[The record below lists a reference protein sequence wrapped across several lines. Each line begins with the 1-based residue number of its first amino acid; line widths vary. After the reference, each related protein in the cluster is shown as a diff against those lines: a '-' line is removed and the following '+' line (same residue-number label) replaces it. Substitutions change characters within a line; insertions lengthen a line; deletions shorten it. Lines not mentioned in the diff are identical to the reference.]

1 MITHIPYSTS
11 RVAAAKSA
19 RMNCGMLAMLPPF
32 PLCSWAIL
40 AASALAAGS
49 GSPFAVSEEVILDRN
64 SVIRIVPRM
73 ANPRLAP

>member
-19 RMNCGMLAMLPPF
+19 RMNCGMLAMLPLP
-32 PLCSWAIL
+32 PSSWATL
-40 AASALAAGS
+40 AASAEAAGP
-49 GSPFAVSEEVILDRN
+49 GRPFAVSEAVILDRN